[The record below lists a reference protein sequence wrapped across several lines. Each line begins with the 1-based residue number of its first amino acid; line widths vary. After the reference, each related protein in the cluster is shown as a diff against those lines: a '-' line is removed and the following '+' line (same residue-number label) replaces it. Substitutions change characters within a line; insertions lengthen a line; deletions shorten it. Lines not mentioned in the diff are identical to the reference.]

1 MTSRKSKGLI
11 VGLSLLAFAL
21 VIAGGIS
28 CKKAPEAAKPGE
40 QAAAPAATNEFE
52 GTVKVALGKYLYLPT
67 AQGLDIVVQGKVGS
81 GGASALIG
89 KDIRVKGK
97 ISTDKVSIYI
107 ADSIDV
113 KEGGQWR
120 TAFTRTEEPALNDY
134 LDTKDRYNYAALTI
148 TNFNKQEE
156 WEGKGKVRIF
166 GKLLKTTVTEGGAQ
180 KEITYVVL
188 SDDKGKEIGKIIVDS
203 FTDYTQYY
211 LQKLRLF
218 DKFWFYLNVKDT
230 VDKKVRAKS
239 HELFHADVF
248 FIGLF

>member
-1 MTSRKSKGLI
+1 MSSRKSKGLI
-11 VGLSLLAFAL
+11 VGLSLLAFAV

-28 CKKAPEAAKPGE
+28 CKKAQEATKPGE
-40 QAAAPAATNEFE
+40 QAAPAATNEFE

-81 GGASALIG
+81 GDATSLTG
-89 KDIRVKGK
+89 KEIRVKGQ
-97 ISTDKVSIYI
+97 ISKDKASIYI
-107 ADSIDV
+107 ANSIDV

-120 TAFTRTEEPALNDY
+120 TVFTRTEEPVLNDF

-148 TNFNKQEE
+148 TNFNKPEE

-166 GKLLKTTVTEGGAQ
+166 GKLLKATVTEGGAQ
-180 KEITYVVL
+180 KDITYVVL

-203 FTDYTQYY
+203 FTDYTQYC

-218 DKFWFYLNVKDT
+218 DKFWFYLDIKDT